1 MKHKPLSWQLYEP
14 FNHQSSANNAFDLL
28 THSARLGKGYS
39 KGFYVLGYTLDDP
52 VFSSSH
58 SSTHFILQDMILLE
72 NQIPLFILDLLF
84 YLQHGR
90 PDQYGVLAKLA
101 LRFFSS
107 LRPTDCPFNCLGRAR
122 LEFDLLPLEGELHCL
137 ELFWR
142 SLLYPGSKPIATHR
156 IKFRNREVESF
167 QNIQFKDGTLEIPR
181 LVILDTTR
189 SLFLNLVA
197 FEQCH
202 FNCGNDI
209 TMYLFCMDYLIDST
223 KNVRHLHDYGILR
236 HGLRSNA
243 EVTDFFNQI
252 CKEVALVDSRGYLSD
267 LTKDDDTYS
276 GNKWNGWI
284 AILKLKYFS
293 NPWSIISLIIAFIF
307 LLLTLTQIVYGVF
320 GY

>member
-1 MKHKPLSWQLYEP
+1 
-14 FNHQSSANNAFDLL
+14 
-28 THSARLGKGYS
+28 
-39 KGFYVLGYTLDDP
+39 
-52 VFSSSH
+52 
-58 SSTHFILQDMILLE
+58 MILLE

-84 YLQHGR
+84 CLQHGR

-107 LRPTDCPFNCLGRAR
+107 LRPTDCPLNCLGRAR

-137 ELFWR
+137 ELLQFLHCVTELW
-142 SLLYPGSKPIATHR
+142 KKW
-156 IKFRNREVESF
+156 IKFKNGEVESF

-209 TMYLFCMDYLIDST
+209 TTYLFCMDYLIDST
-223 KNVRHLHDYGILR
+223 ENVRHLHDCGILR
-236 HGLRSNA
+236 HGLRSDA

-252 CKEVALVDSRGYLSD
+252 CKEVALVDGRGYLSD
-267 LTKDDDTYS
+267 LTKDDNTYS

-293 NPWSIISLIIAFIF
+293 NPWSIISLIVAFIF
-307 LLLTLTQIVYGVF
+307 LLLILTHIVYGVF